1 MNSKNFLDDKEKRFV
16 SGNSTKISPEADV
29 ISYYHGYAMTAFNEE
44 IKTPE
49 DKVIGAKNFVDKN
62 HK

>member
-1 MNSKNFLDDKEKRFV
+1 MNSKDFLNNNDKRLV
-16 SGNSTKISPEADV
+16 SGNTTKIDPESEV
-29 ISYYHGYAMTAFNEE
+29 ISYYHGYAMTAFNDE

-49 DKVIGAKNFVDKN
+49 DKVIYAKHFVDEN

>member
-16 SGNSTKISPEADV
+16 SGNSTKISPETDV
-29 ISYYHGYAMTAFNEE
+29 ISYYHGYAMTAFNDN

-49 DKVIGAKNFVDKN
+49 DKVIYAKHFVDEN

>member
-1 MNSKNFLDDKEKRFV
+1 MNSKDFLNNNDKRLV
-16 SGNSTKISPEADV
+16 SGNTTKIDPESEV
-29 ISYYHGYAMTAFNEE
+29 ISYYNGYAMTAFNDK

-49 DKVIGAKNFVDKN
+49 DKVIYAKHFVDEN